1 MPAVTSWCENYPT
14 ITAPGCV
21 WNLRSSRNS
30 DYVAPVTHDYCEVMK
45 VEVDA
50 GSCHGH
56 QMCAIAAPEI
66 FGSDE
71 FGNAVVLVI
80 DDVPDYLIA
89 GVRRAEANCPE
100 RAVVI
105 KE

>member
-1 MPAVTSWCENYPT
+1 
-14 ITAPGCV
+14 
-21 WNLRSSRNS
+21 
-30 DYVAPVTHDYCEVMK
+30 MK

-71 FGNAVVLVI
+71 LGNAVVLI
-80 DDVPDYLIA
+80 SGEVPDYLVA
-89 GVRRAEANCPE
+89 SVRRAEANCPE